1 MCTCL
6 CLCIVSIARGEREW
20 ILTILQ
26 MGWGEVE
33 EFFRWEGGLDRKEMV
48 NF

>member
-1 MCTCL
+1 MD
-6 CLCIVSIARGEREW
+6 SDNFADG
-20 ILTILQ
+20 
-26 MGWGEVE
+26 MGEVE